1 MQALQLAFHSNLTRD
16 IKMKKLL
23 LCATAIF
30 VSSVVNAQTQTGRQL
45 DLIVDPSGNTTT
57 VPSSFDPDALFE
69 VQEVVGIFWDS
80 RCANVEYTFNT
91 AAGANLGTGIEI
103 SPEALA
109 DAVQDGLERW
119 NDNRSSYIEMNVANL
134 TNLGDRPRVGGDFIN
149 EVTFITPGGF
159 GALASSPSTSL
170 SADETFV
177 AGDDLDGDGDSDV
190 FDPEEAGLNV
200 CTDIDGDGDIEFPA
214 GFYRAGTI
222 MDNDVQFSA
231 TVTWELEPT
240 GGVALADVDAV
251 STHEFGHSHGLSHST
266 LNQISAT
273 DGTGSTM
280 FPFIDTSDSGAEF
293 GSRTPHI
300 DDLAASAFIYQEG
313 SDDVGE
319 LPQLQAGD
327 VAFSSA
333 FSVVSGTVVDG
344 DGNDLTGASITL
356 TTQNGKEA
364 VGQSYSGRT
373 VVFGDGAGGLFA
385 FEESVVNS
393 EYQVPVPISANYTLD
408 IEALD
413 GDPVPTTSVSTNAI
427 IGGILGQNA
436 FPEEGFA
443 FNESDT
449 EIRFASATPI
459 HAGRRGRAGLDFIT
473 NEELIQR
480 NAGDTDFIGTGAISG
495 ATEIVYAEMFD
506 RDAVSQLIADGNV
519 PVAALFE
526 TGTLDASL
534 VPTFSEARLAIGR
547 VNEDGTVEFTS
558 TIRRING
565 DIIGQD
571 NDGTR
576 IPLVG
581 AEGIPFQIRGE
592 FNRDPEAQL
601 FLVLEASDLVAG
613 ESGFPP
619 AFVQV
624 DVGTSGTSFLSVDG
638 GPLSTIGLT
647 FAVEVRYVNE
657 GGPVSPFLLDF

>member
-1 MQALQLAFHSNLTRD
+1 M
-16 IKMKKLL
+16 
-23 LCATAIF
+23 
-30 VSSVVNAQTQTGRQL
+30 NAQTQTGRQL
-45 DLIVDPSGNTTT
+45 DIIADPTGNTTT
-57 VPSSFDPDALFE
+57 VPSSADPSQIFE

-91 AAGANLGTGIEI
+91 AAGANPGTAIEI
-103 SPEALA
+103 SPDDLA
-109 DAVQDGLERW
+109 SAVQDGLDRW
-119 NDNRSSYIEMNVANL
+119 NDNPSSYIEMNVANL
-134 TNLGDRPRVGGDFIN
+134 TNLGERPRVGGDFIN

-159 GALASSPSTSL
+159 TALASSPSTSL
-170 SADETFV
+170 TADATFV
-177 AGDDLDGDGDSDV
+177 VGDDLDGDGDSDV

-222 MDNDVQFSA
+222 LDNDVQFSS

-240 GGVALADVDAV
+240 GVVALADVDAV

-273 DGTGSTM
+273 DGNGSTM
-280 FPFIDTSDSGAEF
+280 FPFIDTSDENAEF
-293 GSRTPHI
+293 GTRTPHI

-313 SDDVGE
+313 SDDAGE

-327 VAFSSA
+327 VAFNQA
-333 FSVVSGTVVDG
+333 FSIVSGTVVDG
-344 DGNDLTGASITL
+344 DGNGLLGASITL
-356 TTQNGKEA
+356 TTQNGEEA
-364 VGQSYSGRT
+364 VSQSYSGRS
-373 VVFGDGAGGLFA
+373 VAFADAAGNLFA
-385 FEESVVNS
+385 FDESVVNS
-393 EYQVPVPISANYTLD
+393 EYQVPVPISANYTLT

-459 HAGRRGRAGLDFIT
+459 HAGRNGRSGLGFIT

-480 NAGDTDFIGTGAISG
+480 NAGATEFIGTGAIAG
-495 ATEIVYAEMFD
+495 ATDIIYAEMFD
-506 RDAVSQLIADGNV
+506 RDAVSQLIADGNI
-519 PVAALFE
+519 PVAGLFE
-526 TGTLDASL
+526 TGTLDNSA
-534 VPTFSEARLAIGR
+534 VPIFSEARLAIGR
-547 VNEDGTVEFTS
+547 VNDDGTVEFTN
-558 TIRRING
+558 TIRTIRG
-565 DIIGQD
+565 DIVGQD

-576 IPLVG
+576 VFFEG
-581 AEGIPFQIRGE
+581 AEGVPFQIRGE

-601 FLVLEASDLVAG
+601 FLVLEANDLVSG
-613 ESGFPP
+613 PSGFPP
-619 AFVQV
+619 AFVQL
-624 DVGTSGTSFLSVDG
+624 DTQTSGTSFLSVDG
-638 GPLSTIGLT
+638 APLTAFGSTFSI
-647 FAVEVRYVNE
+647 EIRYVND

>member
-1 MQALQLAFHSNLTRD
+1 
-16 IKMKKLL
+16 MKKLL

-45 DLIVDPSGNTTT
+45 DLIADFNGVTASLPSQGGA
-57 VPSSFDPDALFE
+57 VFG
-69 VQEVVGIFWDS
+69 VREVVGIFWDS

-91 AAGANLGTGIEI
+91 TASANPGTAAEI
-103 SPEALA
+103 SPAALA
-109 DAVQDGLERW
+109 EVVQDGLDRW
-119 NDNRSSYIEMNVANL
+119 NENPSSYIEMNI
-134 TNLGDRPRVGGDFIN
+134 TNQADLGARPRVGGDFIN
-149 EVTFITPGGF
+149 EVTFLTPGGF
-159 GALASSPSTSL
+159 TSLASSPSTSL
-170 SADETFV
+170 TADATFV
-177 AGDDLDGDGDSDV
+177 PGDDLDGDGDSDV

-222 MDNDVQFSA
+222 LDNDVQFSS
-231 TVTWELEPT
+231 TVTWELDPT
-240 GGVALADVDAV
+240 SVGGIADVDAV

-280 FPFIDTSDSGAEF
+280 FPFIDTGDAGAEF

-327 VAFSSA
+327 VAFSRA
-333 FSVVSGTVVDG
+333 FSVVSGNVRNGDG
-344 DGNDLTGASITL
+344 DDIAGASITL
-356 TTQNGKEA
+356 STQNGNEA
-364 VGQSYSGRT
+364 VGQSYSGST
-373 VVFGDGAGGLFA
+373 VVFEDAAGGLFA
-385 FEESVVNS
+385 FPEAIVGG
-393 EYQVPVPISANYTLD
+393 EYAVPVPISANYVLN

-413 GDPVPTTSVSTNAI
+413 GAPVPTTSVSTGAI
-427 IGGILGQNA
+427 IAGIVGQNA

-459 HAGRRGRAGLDFIT
+459 HAGRRGRAGLDFILN
-473 NEELIQR
+473 NEVTQR
-480 NAGDTDFIGTGAISG
+480 NAGDVDFIGTGAIGG
-495 ATEIVYAEMFD
+495 ATDIVYAEMFD
-506 RDAVSQLIADGNV
+506 RDAVSQLIADGNI
-519 PVAALFE
+519 PVAGLFE

-547 VNEDGTVEFTS
+547 VNDDGTVEFTS
-558 TIRRING
+558 TIRTIRG

-571 NDGTR
+571 DDGTR
-576 IPLVG
+576 VFFEG
-581 AEGIPFQIRGE
+581 AEGVPFQIRGE

-601 FLVLEASDLVAG
+601 FLVLEASDLVPG
-613 ESGFPP
+613 PSGFPP

-624 DVGTSGTSFLSVDG
+624 DVGAAGTSFLSVDG
-638 GPLSTIGLT
+638 GPLSSIGLT
-647 FAVEVRYVNE
+647 FAIEMRYVND